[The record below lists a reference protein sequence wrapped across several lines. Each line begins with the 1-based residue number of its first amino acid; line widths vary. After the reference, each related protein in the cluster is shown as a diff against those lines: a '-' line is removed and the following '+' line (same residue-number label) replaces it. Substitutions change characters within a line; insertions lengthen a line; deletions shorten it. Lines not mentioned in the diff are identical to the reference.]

1 MDIEPLVSI
10 VIDNYNYDLFLAQ
23 AIDGALGQTYSNIE
37 VVVVDDGSTDNSC
50 DVIARYGDRIV
61 SVLKTNGGQAS
72 ALNAGF
78 AASKGEV
85 ICLLDAYDLF
95 LPEKVSE
102 VVELFLSQV
111 DVDWVFTES
120 VPVQLNFPGYVN

>member
-50 DVIARYGDRIV
+50 DVIAWYGDRIV